1 MFLVFFNA
9 YLTYFSRMDVSW
21 WAQDIHI
28 VYRRHRRSSPAHS
41 NFILNLHRSC
51 LNLKKRK
58 KSSKNKP
65 VVIKMQKVEGIYYL
79 GWSLNRAHSI
89 NKNIKLLG
97 EKRYTQKT
105 MGNLKAALTF
115 TSKHLHIPLKRKESN
130 LLIVSYI
137 LGISTTRSC
146 SLLVS

>member
-1 MFLVFFNA
+1 MGPRHTHSVQKTPKKFSCSFKFHPQSTQIMFELEK
-9 YLTYFSRMDVSW
+9 T
-21 WAQDIHI
+21 
-28 VYRRHRRSSPAHS
+28 
-41 NFILNLHRSC
+41 
-51 LNLKKRK
+51 K